1 MSVTAPPAA
10 LANSDYAPPALA
22 PCLDAS
28 AREAAGPVRLP
39 DQVALSPGALLR
51 QLLEVQSVAL
61 RQLAALLPLIETVA
75 RADLPNPAPVP
86 LGHLATAV
94 GEVARQVGA
103 DYGAVLSTAAS
114 KVPLGSEHPAFGSIE
129 HWRGEASATLRN
141 AADLLEHVEHRL
153 REPALLA
160 AQDTAPE
167 VAPSPPQLAVVDAL
181 WVLSQVV
188 TAQRHVAWAL
198 RGLASPLSAGNARR
212 RGRILTGRPDRATV
226 LAGAIALLGVAIL
239 ALLLWLAV
247 GWWLAVAGVAGVLAT
262 FAAWAG
268 WGWRVA
274 VTWRGLR
281 LELRR

>member
-1 MSVTAPPAA
+1 
-10 LANSDYAPPALA
+10 
-22 PCLDAS
+22 
-28 AREAAGPVRLP
+28 
-39 DQVALSPGALLR
+39 
-51 QLLEVQSVAL
+51 
-61 RQLAALLPLIETVA
+61 
-75 RADLPNPAPVP
+75 
-86 LGHLATAV
+86 
-94 GEVARQVGA
+94 
-103 DYGAVLSTAAS
+103 
-114 KVPLGSEHPAFGSIE
+114 
-129 HWRGEASATLRN
+129 
-141 AADLLEHVEHRL
+141 LLEHVEHRL

-160 AQDTAPE
+160 AQDTPPE

-198 RGLASPLSAGNARR
+198 RGLASPLSAGEARR

-226 LAGAIALLGVAIL
+226 LAGAIPLLGVAIL
-239 ALLLWLAV
+239 GLLLWLAV